1 MNRVIVAAGI
11 AIGLVVVYYVSSPP
25 AAHDTPGDISAV
37 EDQPR
42 PEADQPQPVESDE
55 ETIAADEP
63 VTVPD
68 SAEETSS
75 DPAEGK
81 AIQLDQADFES
92 EVLNSKLPVVVDFW
106 APWCGPCR
114 VVEPVLNELAKR
126 YAGKAKIV
134 RMNVDE
140 NRELSGK
147 YDIQYIPTLIVIEQG
162 KEVHRTVGAPPNIET
177 KLAAAIDDAL
187 SD

>member
-1 MNRVIVAAGI
+1 MRALAWLAAI
-11 AIGLVVVYYVSSPP
+11 SIGSLPFLLAGCPSSPP
-25 AAHDTPGDISAV
+25 AQEDTAPQV
-37 EDQPR
+37 EEPEQPEP
-42 PEADQPQPVESDE
+42 PEA
-55 ETIAADEP
+55 AEP
-63 VTVPD
+63 
-68 SAEETSS
+68 AEETSS
-75 DPAEGK
+75 DAAEGE

-114 VVEPVLNELAKR
+114 AVEPVLNELAKR
-126 YAGKAKIV
+126 YAGKAKVV

-147 YDIQYIPTLIVIEQG
+147 YDIQYIPTLILIKEG

-177 KLAAAIDDAL
+177 ELTAAIDDAL

>member
-1 MNRVIVAAGI
+1 MAAVI
-11 AIGLVVVYYVSSPP
+11 AIGLVVVYYVSSAP
-25 AAHDTPGDISAV
+25 APHDTPGDISAV

-42 PEADQPQPVESDE
+42 PEADQAQPVESDE
-55 ETIAADEP
+55 ETIAADER
-63 VTVPD
+63 VTMPD

-114 VVEPVLNELAKR
+114 IVEPILETLAER
-126 YAGKAKIV
+126 YAAKAKIV

-140 NRELSGK
+140 TRELSEK
-147 YDIQYIPTLIVIEQG
+147 YHIQYIPTLIVIKEG

-177 KLAAAIDDAL
+177 ELAAAIDDAL